1 MKKKM
6 KKLLL
11 LITIFTLSSC
21 GTTSSLDSTSV
32 ATTSSTV
39 DIGGDANI
47 KNIVSYLHQN
57 ENYHLTTTVETA
69 TSTDTYD
76 SFYNEN
82 YYYSSATLS
91 GYAEDENG
99 IFRLNNF
106 QNHFL
111 SSELLFDSNNNKMS
125 NLWSSQLFSSFK
137 DVDPNNFE
145 SSAKNEKVTSKLD
158 KLFMLDMMNLSRGLL
173 TEITDF
179 NLSVDEAD
187 HLVINITTL
196 ESTYTSTINYQND
209 LSLPELDTY
218 LGTNSYYETSDE
230 EKLLQSSFANDNYER
245 KMYGNDGKTIVG
257 YEHFTPNYYYGEYVD
272 DSNTS
277 SGYIRLSNFTSGGN
291 VYNGIYYFYI
301 TDQGIGLSLLSDD
314 LSYDMNSFMNYPS
327 NLLAL
332 KNLQFFTYIESLN
345 EHVCVNQT
353 IADDF
358 IGNFQ
363 IAKMFP
369 NNTVEGTELSYRTQN
384 DFADDFTVIFTVSFL
399 VDNTSYYMEFE
410 FLNFGAANIEQVD
423 QAFNF

>member
-1 MKKKM
+1 
-6 KKLLL
+6 
-11 LITIFTLSSC
+11 
-21 GTTSSLDSTSV
+21 
-32 ATTSSTV
+32 
-39 DIGGDANI
+39 
-47 KNIVSYLHQN
+47 
-57 ENYHLTTTVETA
+57 
-69 TSTDTYD
+69 
-76 SFYNEN
+76 
-82 YYYSSATLS
+82 
-91 GYAEDENG
+91 
-99 IFRLNNF
+99 
-106 QNHFL
+106 
-111 SSELLFDSNNNKMS
+111 
-125 NLWSSQLFSSFK
+125 
-137 DVDPNNFE
+137 
-145 SSAKNEKVTSKLD
+145 
-158 KLFMLDMMNLSRGLL
+158 MLDMMNLSRGLL

-230 EKLLQSSFANDNYER
+230 EKLLQSSFAKDNYER

>member
-137 DVDPNNFE
+137 DIDPANFE
-145 SSAKNEKVTSKLD
+145 SSAQNEKVTSKLD
-158 KLFMLDMMNLSRGLL
+158 KLYMLDMHM
-173 TEITDF
+173 
-179 NLSVDEAD
+179 
-187 HLVINITTL
+187 TT
-196 ESTYTSTINYQND
+196 
-209 LSLPELDTY
+209 
-218 LGTNSYYETSDE
+218 
-230 EKLLQSSFANDNYER
+230 K
-245 KMYGNDGKTIVG
+245 
-257 YEHFTPNYYYGEYVD
+257 
-272 DSNTS
+272 
-277 SGYIRLSNFTSGGN
+277 
-291 VYNGIYYFYI
+291 
-301 TDQGIGLSLLSDD
+301 
-314 LSYDMNSFMNYPS
+314 
-327 NLLAL
+327 
-332 KNLQFFTYIESLN
+332 
-345 EHVCVNQT
+345 
-353 IADDF
+353 
-358 IGNFQ
+358 
-363 IAKMFP
+363 FP
-369 NNTVEGTELSYRTQN
+369 
-384 DFADDFTVIFTVSFL
+384 
-399 VDNTSYYMEFE
+399 
-410 FLNFGAANIEQVD
+410 
-423 QAFNF
+423 